1 MQGWRRACPTT
12 AMLDSG
18 HKCFQHAA
26 WLERNIA
33 SLIIIPSLSELR
45 HIQHM
50 RAYLNEG
57 LELCPR
63 FIDIHDGV
71 TDMGIREID
80 MGHSPIPSRH
90 FDSSANIDSVLR
102 NLRNSTKDRECL
114 LDPFSLRPGVTR
126 TRISHSIEAVP
137 KMFFRF
143 LKGFHSKWIP
153 DHAGRRSHMPADG
166 EIRSCSDS
174 DEFHKRFFSRA
185 DVGNED
191 TQPGP
196 VRFFID
202 GFDQI
207 AVLDKGAPYFTRASG
222 DWALQQF

>member
-1 MQGWRRACPTT
+1 
-12 AMLDSG
+12 ML
-18 HKCFQHAA
+18 A
-26 WLERNIA
+26 
-33 SLIIIPSLSELR
+33 IPGLSPLGATNSADPW
-45 HIQHM
+45 ICDK
-50 RAYLNEG
+50 G
-57 LELCPR
+57 LELCPL

-71 TDMGIREID
+71 TDMDIREID

-102 NLRNSTKDRECL
+102 NSTKDRECL
-114 LDPFSLRPGVTR
+114 LDPFSLWPGVTR
-126 TRISHSIEAVP
+126 TRISHIIETVP
-137 KMFFRF
+137 KPFFRF
-143 LKGFHSKWIP
+143 LKGAHSKWIP
-153 DHAGRRSHMPADG
+153 DHAGRHSHMPADG
-166 EIRSCSDS
+166 KTRSCSDS
-174 DEFHKRFFSRA
+174 DEFHKRFFTRA